1 MLPSL
6 ELAKQL
12 STHCHVIYLISAN
25 KIKELESKGFIPI
38 SNANRTL
45 DIVGL
50 IDGNDDL
57 LEFELQDSQI
67 KLNNTT
73 MISPDNR
80 QKLIF
85 NNVINR
91 MGIALNQLFHS
102 NQNQFS
108 LQPLTTQH
116 ISLPIDMII
125 IRPFTPISLSQFS
138 IPIHLF
144 LPSNLRGVVNYI
156 RNPKTDVNERK
167 EFYDY
172 IRENIPYATGFI
184 CNSLKEFDKNQQSM
198 ESKTK
203 EIIDWL
209 DKQPVASVIYI
220 AFGSIIRL
228 PPYTIDSVAH
238 AVSNYSFIW
247 SLKIKTSFPSSLM
260 NLDSNRQLVLEWVP
274 QRAILSHPSI
284 SFFFS
289 HGGWN
294 SLLESMF
301 HGKALLVWPFV
312 ADQFDNA
319 LQLIDMG
326 MACQVSDNL
335 QTNIEHMSN
344 NNSYSSKAKEI
355 QQIVIKAQ
363 EKTSKEQIIDI
374 VQLMSNNRKN
384 MMNFNLIYNSI
395 SRCYFLR
402 IYTIK

>member
-1 MLPSL
+1 
-6 ELAKQL
+6 
-12 STHCHVIYLISAN
+12 
-25 KIKELESKGFIPI
+25 
-38 SNANRTL
+38 
-45 DIVGL
+45 
-50 IDGNDDL
+50 
-57 LEFELQDSQI
+57 
-67 KLNNTT
+67 
-73 MISPDNR
+73 
-80 QKLIF
+80 
-85 NNVINR
+85 
-91 MGIALNQLFHS
+91 
-102 NQNQFS
+102 
-108 LQPLTTQH
+108 
-116 ISLPIDMII
+116 MII
-125 IRPFTPISLSQFS
+125 IRPFTPLSLSQFS

-156 RNPKTDVNERK
+156 CNPKTDVNERK

-184 CNSLKEFDKNQQSM
+184 CNSLKEFDEKYIEGFYQLSGNLAPIRFIGPIIFNSQQSM

-209 DKQPVASVIYI
+209 DKQPVVSVIYI

-238 AVSNYSFIW
+238 TLSNYSFIW

-260 NLDSNRQLVLEWVP
+260 NLDSNRKLVLEWVP

-319 LQLIDMG
+319 LQLIHMG

-335 QTNIEHMSN
+335 QTDIEHMLN

-363 EKTSKEQIIDI
+363 EKTSKEPIIDI
-374 VQLMSNNRKN
+374 VQLMSNNRKKHDE
-384 MMNFNLIYNSI
+384 F
-395 SRCYFLR
+395 
-402 IYTIK
+402 